1 MSAREG
7 PGCVC
12 DTHCRE
18 AVRESSWLTPSLK
31 GPRLLDS
38 PCSPP
43 GLLRG
48 PDAGRRLVSLQLLA
62 A

>member
-1 MSAREG
+1 MSAQEGLACVCVTQCRETVREG
-7 PGCVC
+7 
-12 DTHCRE
+12 
-18 AVRESSWLTPSLK
+18 SWLTPSLK
-31 GPRLLDS
+31 GPRLLGS